1 MSAPRPIARVS
12 TFALVVI
19 SWLAFGTL
27 LPVLLPLA
35 PGVRLVEGEV
45 SASPRHMLVVTTPVI
60 LSAQPALRLERGV
73 LSLAGSPSVR
83 TSLAGGDGQVQ
94 PVIADNGSARL
105 VLEGAHLRLDAET
118 TGSESAAAEQIA
130 PLIEALQGLNFEV
143 LTVRRCTLVVVFG
156 DGHSETLSDI
166 RADLTHKRRGVITAK
181 GTYTLRGLRQS
192 FEVAVG
198 RRIDKKAPPQL
209 PLKLHV
215 TAPEI
220 DLAFDGIL
228 DVGSGLFL
236 AGQAELSLANVRQ
249 AALWLGASWPRG
261 PGLLELKAKGQLG
274 WTGRDLAFDRATF
287 QMDGNQATGA
297 LALNSADARPRLSG
311 TLAFKTLDL
320 TGYLRGA
327 PDEEIGRRLSWA
339 SLTGGESPLPLARL
353 VDADVR
359 VSAARVQADALAL
372 GRSAATLTLENGKM
386 LADIVEFQFHEGQ
399 GSGQITLETMG
410 AKPKLT
416 VLAKLQD
423 VDLARA
429 SASAF
434 GHSMLH
440 GRGDISANLI
450 AGGAT
455 YPDLLKSLSGKF
467 SASLAEAGRLGID
480 VRPLLTAGTRGNP
493 ETWKSSVRGQMPV
506 EQFDLKVTV
515 ANGIAVTEN
524 LQASAADLKLA
535 GFGSLN
541 LAERR
546 VDLRLEAEQVAGAPT
561 KKQVLQFNG
570 PFSEPSIRQDE
581 ARGHES
587 PPAAPPTE
595 RPDKAG

>member
-12 TFALVVI
+12 TFALVII

-27 LPVLLPLA
+27 LPILLTLA

-45 SASPRHMLVVTTPVI
+45 SASPRHTLVVTTPVI

-73 LSLAGSPSVR
+73 LSLAGSHGAGP
-83 TSLAGGDGQVQ
+83 SLAGGDGLVQ

-105 VLEGAHLRLDAET
+105 VLEGAHLRLDAKAAAS
-118 TGSESAAAEQIA
+118 GSEAVENIA
-130 PLIEALQGLNFEV
+130 PLIEALQGLNFEA

-156 DGHSETLSDI
+156 DGHSETLSDVS
-166 RADLTHKRRGVITAK
+166 ADVTHKRRGVITAK

-198 RRIDKKAPPQL
+198 RRVDKKAPPQL

-297 LALNSADARPRLSG
+297 LALNSGGARPRLSG

-359 VSAARVQADALAL
+359 VSAARVQVDNLAL

-399 GSGQITLETMG
+399 GSGQITLETM
-410 AKPKLT
+410 AATPKLT
-416 VLAKLQD
+416 VLAKLHD
-423 VDLARA
+423 IDLART
-429 SASAF
+429 SLSAF
-434 GHSMLH
+434 GHSLLH
-440 GRGDISANLI
+440 GRGGISTSLA
-450 AGGAT
+450 ASGAS
-455 YPDLLKSLSGKF
+455 YADLLRSLSGKF
-467 SASLAEAGRLGID
+467 SVSLAEAGRLGID
-480 VRPLLTAGTRGNP
+480 LRPLLAAGTRRTA
-493 ETWKSSVRGQMPV
+493 EIWKSSVRGQMPV
-506 EQFDLKVTV
+506 EQFDGKFTL
-515 ANGIAVTEN
+515 ANGVAVADQ
-524 LQASAADLKLA
+524 LQASSVDLKLV
-535 GFGSLN
+535 GSGSLN
-541 LAERR
+541 LMERR
-546 VDLRLEAEQVAGAPT
+546 IDLRLDTEPVSGLPE
-561 KKQVLQFNG
+561 KKQVLLFNG
-570 PFSEPSIRQDE
+570 PFAEPSIRQDDVD
-581 ARGHES
+581 GPS
-587 PPAAPPTE
+587 ND